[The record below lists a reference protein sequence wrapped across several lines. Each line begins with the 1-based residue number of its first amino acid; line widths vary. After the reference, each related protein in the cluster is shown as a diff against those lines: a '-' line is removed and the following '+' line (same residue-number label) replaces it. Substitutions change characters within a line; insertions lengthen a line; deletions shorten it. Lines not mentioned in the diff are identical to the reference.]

1 MEIIYEFV
9 TTQEPQ
15 DFVVATGETHSVE
28 EFVKETFEYL
38 GLGDYKKY
46 VDFDPNLLRPAE
58 VDLLLGD
65 MTKVNGLLG
74 RDPVTVKFKDLVKL
88 MVDAEINETTS
99 K

>member
-1 MEIIYEFV
+1 MEIIYEMV
-9 TTQEPQ
+9 TTQESQ

-38 GLGDYKKY
+38 GLGDYKQY

-58 VDLLLGD
+58 VDLLIGD
-65 MTKVNGLLG
+65 MSTVKGLLG
-74 RDPVTVKFKDLVKL
+74 RDPVNVRFKELVAL
-88 MVDAEINETTS
+88 MCDAELEDN